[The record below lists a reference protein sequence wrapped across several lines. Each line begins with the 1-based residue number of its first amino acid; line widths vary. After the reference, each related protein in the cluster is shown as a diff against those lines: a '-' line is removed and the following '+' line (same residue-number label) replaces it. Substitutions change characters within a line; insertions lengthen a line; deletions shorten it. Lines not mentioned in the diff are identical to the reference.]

1 MNNGSNIKITM
12 LGTKGAGKTC
22 FLLGMY
28 AKMRQGIRGFTFA
41 TQNPDLDLDLS
52 DRWSRLVNEQG
63 DKRWP
68 QPNDNEIKNYEF
80 NFSYG
85 FRKLL
90 GFDWIDYRGGALD
103 DYSQEADVDILY
115 KQVRNSASLF
125 LCVSGEDLAKSRSIQ
140 QISDKVHTAS
150 INRFFSTLEEK
161 EERPSVAVVITKYDY
176 CRERD
181 KEEILELVQELFSP
195 LFADGAGWLVT
206 ICPVSLGN
214 GLAEDLAS
222 GEIDPKNIHL
232 PVAFAIYSEF
242 KQQLVELDDQI
253 SRTKEANQR
262 LGRSVFGRL
271 FNRSAMEGNDSQRS
285 FLERNREKIEN
296 NINLL
301 SEELMRGATLFY
313 DGGKVELDV

>member
-1 MNNGSNIKITM
+1 VSNIKITM

-28 AKMRQGIRGFTFA
+28 AKMRQGVRGFTFS
-41 TQNPDLDLDLS
+41 TQDPDVDLDLS
-52 DRWSRLVNEQG
+52 DRWSRLVNEHG
-63 DKRWP
+63 DQRWP
-68 QPNDNEIKNYEF
+68 KPNDNEVQTYEF

-90 GFDWIDYRGGALD
+90 GFDWIDYRGGALRGRTA
-103 DYSQEADVDILY
+103 EADVDMLF
-115 KQVRNSASLF
+115 KQVRSSASLF

-140 QISDKVHTAS
+140 QICDRIHTAEMNKFLS
-150 INRFFSTLEEK
+150 ALEEK
-161 EERPSVAVVITKYDY
+161 AAKPSVAVVITKYDH

-181 KEEILELVQELFSP
+181 KEEIVELVQELFHP
-195 LFADGAGWLVT
+195 LFVDGAGWLVT

-214 GLAEDLAS
+214 DLAADPGA
-222 GEIDPKNIHL
+222 GEIDPKNVHL

-242 KQQLVELDDQI
+242 KQRMAEVDDQLQWAQDRQYEMG
-253 SRTKEANQR
+253 RTF
-262 LGRSVFGRL
+262 LGRL
-271 FNRSAMEGNDSQRS
+271 FNRSDLQRNSEQRS
-285 FLERNREKIEN
+285 FLEKNREEIEN